1 MAGITG
7 LGGIFVKTGK
17 SKETA
22 DWYRDTLGLSQ
33 EDYGGFHFN
42 WRSTEEPSDPGLTIF
57 SFFDKDTDY
66 FGEDSGD
73 TMINFR
79 IDDLDSYLADLK
91 AAGVTIVDKRE
102 DSEYGRFA
110 WVVDPEGTRIELWQ
124 PPEGQ

>member
-7 LGGIFVKTGK
+7 LGGIFLKAGKT
-17 SKETA
+17 KETA
-22 DWYRDTLGLSQ
+22 DWYRDKLGLSQ

-42 WRSTEEPSDPGLTIF
+42 WLNAKDPEKAGMTIF

-66 FGEDSGD
+66 FGETSGD
-73 TMINFR
+73 AMVNFR
-79 IDDLDSYLADLK
+79 VDDLDAYLVQLK
-91 AAGVTIVDKRE
+91 DAGVTIIDKRE